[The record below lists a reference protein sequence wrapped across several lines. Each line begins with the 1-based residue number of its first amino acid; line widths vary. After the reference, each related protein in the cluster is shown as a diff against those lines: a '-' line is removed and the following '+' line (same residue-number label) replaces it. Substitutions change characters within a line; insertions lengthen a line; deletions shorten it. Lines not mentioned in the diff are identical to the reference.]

1 MAHGKRK
8 GFLLALLVTLIALST
23 FSLESWAQSAGS
35 GALVVTVLDSSGATV
50 ADAQVTVTSQAT
62 GETQVLNAGPNGIY
76 HVPLLP
82 PGSYDVQTEKTGFK
96 TDRLTGVV
104 VVVAETTTLSIKLQV
119 GALSEKIEVTADAE
133 LAQTESSALGRAVN
147 QNDLNN
153 LPLVARNYQEILT
166 LSPGIAADV
175 PNATQLG
182 SGSGNA
188 VHSHGARATDDS
200 FEMNGVD
207 VNDLFSGGT
216 SNVPIPNPDSIEE
229 FKVQTGQYD
238 ASYGRNAGANVQI
251 VTKSGTND
259 FHGAAFEYFRNN
271 VLNANDF
278 FANLAGT
285 PRPVLNENQFG
296 GTVGG
301 PIQKDKLFFFG
312 SYQGTRQI
320 DGADPQCE
328 SSVILPLLTND
339 RSALGIATLFN
350 GQRGALQNELQQ
362 AAGLPFPLGP
372 AIDDTAPNGSSGPAP
387 PPFGGSDTN
396 PYNVSPVAFA
406 LLNLKLPNGDFYIPN
421 PQVTS
426 GSLAG
431 LSVFTNPCRFNEDQY
446 VTNVDYFPAVKS
458 RVSVKYFLAND
469 NQTTFFENGGVAGF
483 SQILPGS
490 PQSTTNRF
498 QNASVT
504 YSYTFNA
511 YLANEVRAGW
521 GRYNLATLQK
531 NPFTFSSV
539 GVTAP
544 AQSDDLPN
552 IVIDGCCQLGG
563 ANDQTLIQ
571 NTATLND
578 SLYYIRGRH
587 TFGFGGGFTHY
598 QTNVRN
604 FRFDGINIYPTFAD
618 FLLGLNG
625 TQNGTAP
632 IVPPVGF
639 SNTIASIG
647 FAGQG
652 DRNWRTWDGDA
663 YAQDDIKVT
672 PDLTVNIGVRY
683 EHLGDLADASGRN
696 ANFYPN
702 LANANPPAGGTLAGW
717 VVSSNIPSSVAL
729 PAGVTKLG
737 NEFGVN
743 GDGQNKVAPRVGFAW
758 QIPRSLGLVLRGGYG
773 IYYSRTVGNA
783 TFQLETSPP
792 FSALSVTSGPGNGAA
807 TASNP
812 FPASILNTTFPSF
825 PSYSP
830 TTSLSILTLAP
841 NYQPPITQQYSL
853 GLQKS
858 FAHDFLLDV
867 GYVGTRG
874 TKLIVTDGLNQALN
888 ATATNPVRGQTS
900 DTVANIGQRLPFL
913 GFESTALGLDQ
924 LQNSGW
930 LWYNGLDVSLTK
942 RFSHG
947 LQFLASYTL
956 ARDLD
961 TGGADPEGASTGTD
975 TFGNQNRRAQYG
987 PALYTRAQRF
997 VLSLVYEFPGRKN
1010 MGPAETRFLGGW
1022 GVSSVMTLQS
1032 GDYLTLTGSNGNNA
1046 FGITSDYIQLA
1057 PGCTPGMLVNSG
1069 SVKHKLNDYFNG
1081 NCVNRANLAAPLD
1094 PVANPATWPVI
1105 GSDGQATAFGNE
1117 RVGSVVGP
1125 GQSNIDFSLFKATKL
1140 RETMTLEF
1148 RASFFNLFNAPQFA
1162 NPDTN
1167 TGDTTFGVIS
1177 GTSVNPRIGQLALKL
1192 KF

>member
-1 MAHGKRK
+1 MAHAKRA
-8 GFLLALLVTLIALST
+8 GFPVAVAVTVIALTLI
-23 FSLESWAQSAGS
+23 SLQSWAQSAGS
-35 GALVVTVLDSSGATV
+35 GALLVTVLDSSGATV
-50 ADAQVTVTSQAT
+50 PDAKVTVVSAAT
-62 GETQVLNAGPNGIY
+62 GETQVLHSGPNGIY
-76 HVPLLP
+76 RVSLLP
-82 PGSYDVQTEKTGFK
+82 PGSYNVQTEKNGFK
-96 TDRLTGVV
+96 TDHQSGVA
-104 VVVAETTTLSIKLQV
+104 VVVAETTALNVRLQV
-119 GALSEKIEVTADAE
+119 GAVSEQVEVTGEAE

-147 QNDLNN
+147 QEDLNN
-153 LPLVARNYQEILT
+153 LPLVTRNYQEILT

-188 VHSHGARATDDS
+188 IHAHGARATDDS

-216 SNVPIPNPDSIEE
+216 SSVPIPNPDTIQE

-238 ASYGRNAGANVQI
+238 AAYGRNAGANVQV
-251 VTKSGTND
+251 VTKSGTNR
-259 FHGAAFEYFRNN
+259 FHGNVFEYFRNN
-271 VLNANDF
+271 VLNANDY

-285 PRPVLNENQFG
+285 PRPALNQNQFG

-301 PIQKDKLFFFG
+301 PIEKDKLFFFG

-328 SSVILPLLTND
+328 SSVILPLLTSD
-339 RSALGIATLFN
+339 RSALGIATLFD
-350 GQRGALQNELQQ
+350 GQRGALQNVLQQ

-372 AIDDTAPNGSSGPAP
+372 AIDSTSPNGSSGPAP

-396 PYNVSPVAFA
+396 PYNVSPVALA
-406 LLNLKLPNGDFYIPN
+406 LLNLKLPNGNLYIPN

-426 GSLAG
+426 GPLAG

-446 VTNVDYFPAVKS
+446 VTNVDYLPTPKS
-458 RVSVKYFLAND
+458 RLSVKYFIAND
-469 NQTTFFENGGVAGF
+469 NQTTFFENGGISGF

-490 PQSTTNRF
+490 PQTTTNRF
-498 QNASVT
+498 QNASVAYT
-504 YSYTFNA
+504 STFNPQ
-511 YLANEVRAGW
+511 LANEVRVGW
-521 GRYNLATLQK
+521 GRYNMAIAQK
-531 NPFTFSSV
+531 NPFTFSQV

-578 SLYYIRGRH
+578 SLFYIRGRH
-587 TFGFGGGFTHY
+587 SFSFGGGYTHY

-604 FRFDGINIYPTFAD
+604 FRFDGINLFPTFPD

-639 SNTIASIG
+639 SNTIASIA

-652 DRNWRTWDGDA
+652 ERNWRAWDADA
-663 YAQDDIKVT
+663 YAQDNIKVT
-672 PDLTVNIGVRY
+672 PNLTVNIGVRY
-683 EHLGDLADASGRN
+683 EHLGDLADALGRN

-702 LANANPPAGGTLAGW
+702 LANTNPPPGGTLQGW
-717 VVSSNIPSSVAL
+717 VVSSNIPSSVNL

-743 GDGQNKVAPRVGFAW
+743 GDGQNKFAPRVGFAW
-758 QIPRSLGLVLRGGYG
+758 QILPRSLGLVLRGGYG

-807 TASNP
+807 TAANP

-825 PSYSP
+825 PAYSP
-830 TTSLSILTLAP
+830 TTALSLITLAP

-858 FAHDFLLDV
+858 FAHSFLLDV
-867 GYVGTRG
+867 GYVGSRG

-888 ATATNPVRGQTS
+888 GPNL
-900 DTVANIGQRLPFL
+900 TVMNIGDRLPFP

-930 LWYNGLDVSLTK
+930 LWYNGVDASLTK

-947 LQFLASYTL
+947 LQFLASYTF

-961 TGGADPEGASTGTD
+961 TGGANPEGASTGTD
-975 TFGNQNRRAQYG
+975 TTGNQNRRAQYG
-987 PALYTRAQRF
+987 PAVYTRAQRF
-997 VLSLVYEFPGRKN
+997 VLSFVYEFPGLKN
-1010 MGPAETRFLGGW
+1010 MSPAMTRLLGGW
-1022 GVSSVMTLQS
+1022 GVSSVMTFQS
-1032 GDYLTLTGSNGNNA
+1032 GDYLTLTGSSPNNA

-1069 SVKHKLNDYFNG
+1069 SVKSRLNNYFNG
-1081 NCVNRANLAAPLD
+1081 NCVNRADLSAPLD

-1105 GSDGQATAFGNE
+1105 GSDGQATGFGNE
-1117 RVGSVVGP
+1117 RVGSVAGP
-1125 GQSNIDFSLFKATKL
+1125 AQSNIDFSLFKTTKL
-1140 RETMTLEF
+1140 REAITLEF
-1148 RASFFNLFNAPQFA
+1148 RASFFNLFNTPQFA

-1192 KF
+1192 NF